1 MFPNGIPWGQ
11 LIFGLL
17 PLRRPV
23 VTVGKVWNWYL
34 IFLKIFVVGKP
45 IDVIQIDNPTSN
57 DIDQLHKKYL
67 LAVEQLFSE
76 NKDKYGLKH
85 VKLEII

>member
-1 MFPNGIPWGQ
+1 LVKFEIVI
-11 LIFGLL
+11 L
-17 PLRRPV
+17 
-23 VTVGKVWNWYL
+23 YL
-34 IFLKIFVVGKP
+34 KDKNIFLVGKP
-45 IDVIQIDNPTSN
+45 IDVIQIGNPTSN

-67 LAVEQLFSE
+67 LAVEQLFFE